1 MVYIKTA
8 LGFIIK
14 LFTFK
19 KGSLFLLSGFSS
31 FGLSYYVGVLF
42 KDVETRDVLVTMVIE
57 ISLLLMFMLFTTT
70 DLITG
75 LQTAF
80 YLNSVSKSPIPKEL
94 VVKSS
99 KLWRTFWKGFGV
111 VMFTGMLTLFAII
124 ALLLKSEYVY
134 WAAIWSLLTFWLM
147 ACGFEFYSIG
157 ENLAKRGGGKKPPI
171 FGFVDKILDAVQRK
185 AISKID
191 KSFDI
196 LDSVKNAYED
206 PDSKEDNLNNTIN
219 TKEND

>member
-19 KGSLFLLSGFSS
+19 KGSLFFLSGFFSA
-31 FGLSYYVGVLF
+31 GLSYYVGILF
-42 KDVETRDVLVTMVIE
+42 RDIGTRDVLVTMVIE
-57 ISLLLMFMLFTTT
+57 MSLLMMFMLFTTT

-75 LQTAF
+75 IQTSF
-80 YLNSVSKSPIPKEL
+80 YLNSISKYPIPKEL
-94 VVKSS
+94 VIKSS

-157 ENLAKRGGGKKPPI
+157 ENLAKRSGGVKPPI
-171 FGFVDKILDAVQRK
+171 FGFVDKILDAVQRN

-191 KSFDI
+191 SSLNM
-196 LDSVKNAYED
+196 LDDVVKAYDKDE
-206 PDSKEDNLNNTIN
+206 SAKNNEEY
-219 TKEND
+219 K

>member
-19 KGSLFLLSGFSS
+19 KGSLFLLSSFLS
-31 FGLSYYVGVLF
+31 FGLSYYVGILF
-42 KDVETRDVLVTMVIE
+42 KDIETRDVLVTMVIE
-57 ISLLLMFMLFTTT
+57 ISLLLMFMLFTIT

-157 ENLAKRGGGKKPPI
+157 ENLAKRGGSKKPPI